1 MSGASLA
8 SNSSSPFVSWKVEH
22 AAIRVPDLDTAVAW
36 YSEKLDF
43 RLLRSWQLPGK
54 KIGWISPIAN
64 DGFIFE
70 LIAGPG
76 ADDRPAYED
85 LGSSYKVSGW
95 HHTAFQVESVDNTV
109 VELKRRGV
117 TIVSEPHD
125 LAEIRSRAAF
135 FADLWGNL
143 FEVMQVISS

>member
-1 MSGASLA
+1 
-8 SNSSSPFVSWKVEH
+8 
-22 AAIRVPDLDTAVAW
+22 VPDFDTAVAW

-43 RLLRSWQLPGK
+43 RLLRSWQLRDQ
-54 KIGWISPIAN
+54 KIGWLSPVAN

-76 ADDRPAYED
+76 ADDRPSYED
-85 LGSSYKVSGW
+85 LGSSYRLLGW
-95 HHTAFQVESVDNTV
+95 HHAAFRVESVDGAI

-125 LAEIRSRAAF
+125 LEEIRSRVAF

-143 FEVMQVISS
+143 FEGMQAIVR